1 MNNPKSD
8 ISFVPMQALA
18 PTPQLYD
25 ELVGDS
31 MEQLAQASLAQI
43 PSLIAGTV
51 IHDNGCGTGAGSGA
65 IVESIDEKAEITI
78 KATDINEKAI
88 GMYQARAAEN
98 GWPATVSKMD
108 ALKLTFADHT
118 FSHSIGNALIFVL
131 PNDGI
136 DAIKEMHRTLK
147 PGGTRKLF

>member
-1 MNNPKSD
+1 MNNPESD
-8 ISFVPMQALA
+8 VKFVPTQALA

-31 MEQLAQASLAQI
+31 MEQLAKASLAQI
-43 PSLIAGTV
+43 PSLLAGTV
-51 IHDNGCGTGAGSGA
+51 IHDNGCGTGAGSAA
-65 IVESIDEKAEITI
+65 IVESTSEKVEITI

-88 GMYQARAAEN
+88 RIYKARAAEN
-98 GWPATVSKMD
+98 GWPAEVSKVD

-118 FSHSIGNALIFVL
+118 FSHSIGNALVFVL

-147 PGGTRKLF
+147 PGGTRKWF